1 MRERITARPELN
13 NVLDGKTFLKWYW
26 LKEELTVFCKANGI
40 PATGS
45 KNELTERITCFLDTG
60 KVPAVTKT
68 RRVLSKVT
76 SINLDSLIEPD
87 LVCSEV
93 HRAFFKEHI
102 GASFSFNV
110 AFQKWL
116 KANSGKTYKEA
127 VDAYFAILEDKKNN
141 KSVIDKQF
149 EYNTY
154 VRDFMAAN
162 KGRSLN
168 DAIKCWNYKK
178 SMPGHNRYEDSDRS
192 VLE

>member
-13 NVLDGKTFLKWYW
+13 IVLDGKTFLKWYW
-26 LKEELTVFCKANGI
+26 LKEELTDFCKANGI
-40 PATGS
+40 PASGS
-45 KNELTERITCFLDTG
+45 KTELTERIAYFLDTG
-60 KVPAVTKT
+60 KVPEVTKI
-68 RRVLSKVT
+68 RRVSSKVT
-76 SINLDSLIEPD
+76 SITLDSLIEQD

-116 KANSGKTYKEA
+116 KANTGKTYKEA
-127 VDAYFAILEDKKNN
+127 VEAYSAILKDKKNS
-141 KSVIDKQF
+141 KSVIGKQF

-162 KGRSLN
+162 KGRSLD

>member
-1 MRERITARPELN
+1 M
-13 NVLDGKTFLKWYW
+13 
-26 LKEELTVFCKANGI
+26 
-40 PATGS
+40 
-45 KNELTERITCFLDTG
+45 
-60 KVPAVTKT
+60 PAVTKT
-68 RRVLSKVT
+68 RRVSSKVT
-76 SINLDSLIEPD
+76 SITLDSLIEPD

>member
-26 LKEELTVFCKANGI
+26 LKEELTGFCKANGI
-40 PATGS
+40 PASGS
-45 KNELTERITCFLDTG
+45 KNELTERIACFLDTG
-60 KVPAVTKT
+60 KVPAVTKI
-68 RRVLSKVT
+68 RRVSSKVT

-110 AFQKWL
+110 AF
-116 KANSGKTYKEA
+116 
-127 VDAYFAILEDKKNN
+127 
-141 KSVIDKQF
+141 DKQF

>member
-1 MRERITARPELN
+1 MAERPELN
-13 NVLDGKTFLKWYW
+13 RQLSAERFMSYYY
-26 LKEELTVFCKANGI
+26 LKEELVSFCRQNGL
-40 PATGS
+40 PTSGG
-45 KNELTERITCFLDTG
+45 KLELTQRIAEFLDTG
-60 KVPAVTKT
+60 IIPQAEKSCARKSRPADD
-68 RRVLSKVT
+68 VLT
-76 SINLDSLIEPD
+76 EQSIIEEGF
-87 LVCSEV
+87 VCSEK
-93 HRAFFKEHI
+93 HRAFFSERI
-102 GASFSFNV
+102 GKGFSFNV

-116 KANSGKTYKEA
+116 KANTGKTYKEA

>member
-13 NVLDGKTFLKWYW
+13 IVLDGKTFLKWYW
-26 LKEELTVFCKANGI
+26 LKEELTGFCKANGI
-40 PATGS
+40 PASGS
-45 KNELTERITCFLDTG
+45 KTELTERIAYFLDTG
-60 KVPAVTKT
+60 KVPEVTKI
-68 RRVLSKVT
+68 RRVSSKVA
-76 SINLDSLIEPD
+76 SITLDSLIEPD

-93 HRAFFKEHI
+93 HRAFFKEQI

-116 KANSGKTYKEA
+116 KANTGKTYKEA
-127 VDAYFAILEDKKNN
+127 VEAYFAILEDKKNS
-141 KSVIDKQF
+141 KSVIGKQF

-154 VRDFMAAN
+154 IRDFMAAN
-162 KGRSLN
+162 KGRSLD

-178 SMPGHNRYEDSDRS
+178 SLPGHNRYEDSDRS

>member
-1 MRERITARPELN
+1 M
-13 NVLDGKTFLKWYW
+13 
-26 LKEELTVFCKANGI
+26 
-40 PATGS
+40 
-45 KNELTERITCFLDTG
+45 
-60 KVPAVTKT
+60 
-68 RRVLSKVT
+68 
-76 SINLDSLIEPD
+76 IEPD

-116 KANSGKTYKEA
+116 KANTGKTYKEA

-178 SMPGHNRYEDSDRS
+178 SMPGHNRYEDSDKS

>member
-26 LKEELTVFCKANGI
+26 LKEELTGFCKANGI
-40 PATGS
+40 PASGS
-45 KNELTERITCFLDTG
+45 KNELTERIACFLDTG

-68 RRVLSKVT
+68 RRVSSKVT
-76 SINLDSLIEPD
+76 SITLDSLIEPD